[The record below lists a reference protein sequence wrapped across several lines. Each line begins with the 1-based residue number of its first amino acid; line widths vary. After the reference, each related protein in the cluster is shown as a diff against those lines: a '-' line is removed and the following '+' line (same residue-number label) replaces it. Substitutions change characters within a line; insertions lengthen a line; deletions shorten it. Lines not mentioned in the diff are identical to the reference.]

1 MHPILPRKTED
12 VHDGTGRTSEALGFS
27 IDYAQKSICADT
39 GAEEEWGGRPL
50 NDDFAASEGI
60 VAGLA
65 VAGVRVLGQPY
76 PLAVGLQGAPAP
88 GEDVAQRLDGEAV
101 GLVDGVELVFA
112 ALTPP
117 GQHDQ
122 QERHSPRAHGVR
134 V

>member
-1 MHPILPRKTED
+1 
-12 VHDGTGRTSEALGFS
+12 
-27 IDYAQKSICADT
+27 
-39 GAEEEWGGRPL
+39 L

-88 GEDVAQRLDGEAV
+88 GEDVAQRPDGEAV

-122 QERHSPRAHGVR
+122 QERHIPRAHGVR
-134 V
+134 VQRVLGIRHLLHCGDWHDLLISCSPI